1 MGIEILKSEFTEET
15 FMEDILVLGALNEL
29 AEALGDSISN
39 PLS

>member
-29 AEALGDSISN
+29 AKALGDSNSN